1 MIRWYYYIARYACII
16 YFRLF
21 TAWRTEGL
29 DNVPQKGAVL
39 IVSNHLS
46 NADPPLVSVTLKRN
60 TLFMAKEEL
69 FENPVLGYFLFG
81 FGAFPVRRGQLDR
94 KALRHAEKILGE
106 NQILAMFPEAT
117 RSKQAKLGTAYPGS
131 ALIAERNNVPIVP
144 VAITGTEKLAG
155 WSWLYHRYPILIR
168 FGQPFSLPQ
177 SDRKRT
183 RDTLDESTTII
194 MEHIA
199 TLLPEKYRGIYSG
212 QENNDESSN

>member
-16 YFRLF
+16 FFRLF
-21 TAWRTEGL
+21 TSWRTEGL
-29 DNVPQKGAVL
+29 ENVPQKGAVL

-46 NADPPLVSVTLKRN
+46 NADPPLVSVTLNRN

-69 FENPVLGYFLFG
+69 FKNPILGYFMFG
-81 FGAFPVRRGQLDR
+81 FGAFPVHRGQLDR
-94 KALRHAEKILGE
+94 KALRHAEKILSE

-117 RSKQAKLGTAYPGS
+117 RSKDAKLRTAYPGS

-168 FGQPFSLPQ
+168 FGQPFNLPQ
-177 SDRKRT
+177 SDAKRT
-183 RDTLDESTTII
+183 RDTLDESTRII
-194 MEHIA
+194 MEQIA
-199 TLLPEKYRGIYSG
+199 ALLPVKYRGVYGSQDIK
-212 QENNDESSN
+212 DEPID